1 MPLIADPVQC
11 ITYCFISLCFVVG
24 VVAAAVA
31 GEWLLVLVLR
41 GIQRQF
47 KRLEYVFIEQSK
59 YL

>member
-11 ITYCFISLCFVVG
+11 ITYCCISLCFVVG

-31 GEWLLVLVLR
+31 GEWLRVLVWR
-41 GIQRQF
+41 VIQL
-47 KRLEYVFIEQSK
+47 KRLESVFIEQSK